1 MNDRVA
7 SVRDELLAETAFIAD
22 GNRRII
28 AICRLAQ
35 TEKFRALDREILKR
49 AVIAACIQATGKPGR
64 NNAPAGGGVPG
75 CTSGRGC

>member
-7 SVRDELLAETAFIAD
+7 SVRDELLAGTASIV
-22 GNRRII
+22 GCNRRII

-35 TEKFRALDREILKR
+35 TEKFRVLDREILKR
-49 AVIAACIQATGKPGR
+49 AVITACIRAAGRPGG
-64 NNAPAGGGVPG
+64 NSAPDGGGVSG

>member
-7 SVRDELLAETAFIAD
+7 SVRDELLAETAFIAG

-28 AICRLAQ
+28 AICRLVQ

-49 AVIAACIQATGKPGR
+49 AVITACIRAAGKPGG
-64 NNAPAGGGVPG
+64 NTSPDGGGVLG
-75 CTSGRGC
+75 CTSGRG